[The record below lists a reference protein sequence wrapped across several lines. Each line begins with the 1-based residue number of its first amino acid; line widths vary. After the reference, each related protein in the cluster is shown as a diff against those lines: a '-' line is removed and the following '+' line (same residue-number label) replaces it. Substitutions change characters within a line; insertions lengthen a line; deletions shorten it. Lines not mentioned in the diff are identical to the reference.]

1 MKGQDTTT
9 LCAVGG
15 LIVGAA
21 TLSLSSNA
29 VIKQMLRGTERAKDG
44 GDSIIGSDRV
54 LVPPLTSVS
63 SDKQVET
70 SIDTGE
76 KSIEEDVEILY
87 EWRGEEPLNN
97 MTLEDGQSMM
107 YSERILKEID
117 NSISRRTNLFSSGGF
132 RLKLFWKVGYYWQ
145 ERYTETF
152 WCMGCGDCKE
162 NDVMKLVSGIM
173 FRVCLVLNASRLILF
188 LLPHFL
194 STRRIAR
201 RRLAL
206 MLSSR
211 GYVRR
216 EVTNTVWLALTCVYR
231 S

>member
-15 LIVGAA
+15 LVVAA
-21 TLSLSSNA
+21 AGLSLSSNA
-29 VIKQMLRGTERAKDG
+29 VIKQMLRGTERVRDG
-44 GDSIIGSDRV
+44 GDSMIIGSDRV

-87 EWRGEEPLNN
+87 EWRGEEPSNN
-97 MTLEDGQSMM
+97 MTLEAGQSMM

-132 RLKLFWKVGYYWQ
+132 RLKLFWREGYYWQ
-145 ERYTETF
+145 ESYTETF
-152 WCMGCGDCKE
+152 WCAGCGDCKE
-162 NDVMKLVSGIM
+162 NDVMKLVSRIM
-173 FRVCLVLNASRLILF
+173 FMHVFIS
-188 LLPHFL
+188 
-194 STRRIAR
+194 
-201 RRLAL
+201 
-206 MLSSR
+206 
-211 GYVRR
+211 
-216 EVTNTVWLALTCVYR
+216 
-231 S
+231 

>member
-9 LCAVGG
+9 LYAVGG

-29 VIKQMLRGTERAKDG
+29 VIKQMLRGAERAKDG
-44 GDSIIGSDRV
+44 GDSNIGGDRV
-54 LVPPLTSVS
+54 LVPPLTFS

-76 KSIEEDVEILY
+76 KSIEDVEILY

-97 MTLEDGQSMM
+97 NTTLEIGQSMM

-132 RLKLFWKVGYYWQ
+132 RLKLFWKEGYYWQ
-145 ERYTETF
+145 EDYKESF
-152 WCMGCGDCKE
+152 WCMGCGNCKE
-162 NDVMKLVSGIM
+162 NDVMKLVSRIM
-173 FRVCLVLNASRLILF
+173 FRVCLFLNSFRLNPF
-188 LLPHFL
+188 LLPPIL
-194 STRRIAR
+194 QPDE
-201 RRLAL
+201 L
-206 MLSSR
+206 
-211 GYVRR
+211 
-216 EVTNTVWLALTCVYR
+216 
-231 S
+231 

>member
-29 VIKQMLRGTERAKDG
+29 VTKQMLRGTERVRDG
-44 GDSIIGSDRV
+44 GDSIISSDRV
-54 LVPPLTSVS
+54 LVPPLASVS
-63 SDKQVET
+63 SNKQVET

-97 MTLEDGQSMM
+97 MTLEAGQSMM

-132 RLKLFWKVGYYWQ
+132 RLKLFWREGYYWQ
-145 ERYTETF
+145 ESYKETF
-152 WCMGCGDCKE
+152 WCMNCSDCKE
-162 NDVMKLVSGIM
+162 NDVMKLVSRIM
-173 FRVCLVLNASRLILF
+173 LI
-188 LLPHFL
+188 
-194 STRRIAR
+194 
-201 RRLAL
+201 
-206 MLSSR
+206 
-211 GYVRR
+211 
-216 EVTNTVWLALTCVYR
+216 CV
-231 S
+231 SCF

>member
-21 TLSLSSNA
+21 TLSFSSNA
-29 VIKQMLRGTERAKDG
+29 VIKQMLRGTERVRDG
-44 GDSIIGSDRV
+44 GDSMIIGSDRV

-87 EWRGEEPLNN
+87 EWRGEEPSNN
-97 MTLEDGQSMM
+97 MTLEAGQSMM

-117 NSISRRTNLFSSGGF
+117 NLISRRTNLFSSGGF
-132 RLKLFWKVGYYWQ
+132 RLKLFWREGYYWQ
-145 ERYTETF
+145 ESTKETF
-152 WCMGCGDCKE
+152 WCMSCGNCKE
-162 NDVMKLVSGIM
+162 NDVMKLVSRIM
-173 FRVCLVLNASRLILF
+173 FMHVFIS
-188 LLPHFL
+188 
-194 STRRIAR
+194 
-201 RRLAL
+201 
-206 MLSSR
+206 
-211 GYVRR
+211 
-216 EVTNTVWLALTCVYR
+216 
-231 S
+231 